1 MLIYGACSLEAVLA
15 LVQLFEVGGFEEFA
29 KKNTSTKVRPNTRV
43 DARQGYTVY
52 CIKKKKKKKGWFW
65 FN

>member
-52 CIKKKKKKKGWFW
+52 CI
-65 FN
+65 